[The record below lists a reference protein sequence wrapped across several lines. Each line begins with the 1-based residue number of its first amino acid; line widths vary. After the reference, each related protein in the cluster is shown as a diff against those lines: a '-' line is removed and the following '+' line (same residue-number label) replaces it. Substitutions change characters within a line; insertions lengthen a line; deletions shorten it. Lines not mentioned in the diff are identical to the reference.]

1 MRILPYVAVF
11 LLTPFAAL
19 HAPAAEV
26 KLAVFD
32 VDATP
37 PVGSAMA
44 YDPVKRLDEMTL
56 RCRGIVLL
64 SPDKP
69 IVLCAVDWLGIA
81 NEGHDAFCAALAE
94 AAGTTRDRVAV
105 HTLHQH
111 DAPECDFTAER
122 IVSELKVTNYGR
134 YEGTFQR
141 KVIRRAADAL
151 RAALKTAQP
160 VTHYGWGEAEVKEI
174 ASNRRIMGPD
184 GRVRAE
190 RYTATKDPAL
200 RAEPEGTIDPQVSL
214 LSFWNGERPLA
225 VLSYYAC
232 HPQSY
237 YRTGVPSPDFP
248 GIARFI
254 RGQAVPEALHVHFN
268 GAGGNIGAG
277 KYNDGAKEN
286 RMTLALRLADGMKRA
301 WDATERHPLAASQL
315 GWQTVPVRLPAAAHL
330 EEAKLI
336 AAIKAQPARGPI
348 AEPDQLAWLKRAES
362 GRAIDVACLRVDKV
376 RVLHMPGELFVEY
389 QLAAK
394 SMRRDLRVAMAA
406 YGDYGPDYI
415 GTAAA
420 YAQGGYETSAKS
432 SGVDERAEPIL
443 MAAIKKL
450 LEPVRPVPEGMER
463 HGGRSLQAGVGRA
476 NITPKGPIWLSGY
489 AARKHAS
496 EGVIQD
502 IWAKALVIED
512 TSGGRVALVTTD
524 LVGLPHELSEEV
536 ARRLKEKYGLNR
548 SQIVLNASHTHSG
561 PVVWPN
567 LSAMYFLS
575 PAEKDRVL
583 EYRKQLADN
592 IVRAVDMAMAD
603 RAAARVSIGHGSAGF
618 AINRRQP
625 AKAGVQI
632 GVNPAGPV
640 DHDVPVLKIA
650 SPDGKLRAVLFAY
663 ACHNTTLGAD
673 NYRISGDYAGFA
685 EAELEKALP
694 GTIAMFAMLCG
705 GDQNPNPRGTV
716 ELAQQHGKGL
726 ADEVRRVLDGKLRA
740 VNGPIRTAY
749 EVTELK
755 FAPHDRATFVK
766 EAVSTDKYKQARAR
780 LMLADY
786 DAGRPIRSLPYP
798 VQAIRFGDDLT
809 LLALSGE
816 VTVEYGLRLK
826 REFSKENLIV
836 MGYSNEVRCYIP
848 SLAVLKGGGYEPVT
862 SMIYYGLPAPFAEDV
877 EETVIAASRNVL
889 KATTRQDQR

>member
-1 MRILPYVAVF
+1 MRILPYVAVV
-11 LLTPFAAL
+11 LLAPFAAL
-19 HAPAAEV
+19 DAPALRASELKI
-26 KLAVFD
+26 KLAAFD

-37 PVGSAMA
+37 PVGSEMA

-64 SPDKP
+64 GADKP

-81 NEGHDAFCAALAE
+81 SEGHDAFCDALAE

-122 IVSELKVTNYGR
+122 IVRELKLTKYGR

-141 KVIRRAADAL
+141 QVIRRAADAL

-160 VTHYGWGEAEVKEI
+160 VTHYGWGEAQVKEI
-174 ASNRRIMGPD
+174 ASNRRILGPD

-190 RYTATKDPAL
+190 RFTATKDPAL

-214 LSFWNGERPLA
+214 LSFWNGDRPLA

-254 RGQAVPEALHVHFN
+254 RGQSVPEALHVHFN

-277 KYNDGAKEN
+277 KYNDGAHEN
-286 RMTLALRLADGMKRA
+286 RMTLALRMADGMKRA
-301 WDATERHPLAASQL
+301 WEATARHPLSASQL
-315 GWQTVPVRLPAAAHL
+315 AWETVPVSLPAAAL
-330 EEAKLI
+330 LDEAKLI
-336 AAIKAQPARGPI
+336 AAIKTQPARGPI
-348 AEPDQLAWLKRAES
+348 AGPDQLAWLKRTEK
-362 GRAIDVACLRVDKV
+362 RQEIDVACLRVDMV

-394 SMRRDLRVAMAA
+394 AMRPDLHVAMAA
-406 YGDYGPDYI
+406 YGEYGPDYI
-415 GTAAA
+415 GTAVS
-420 YAQGGYETSAKS
+420 YKQGGYETSERAS
-432 SGVDERAEPIL
+432 NVDERAEPIL
-443 MAAIKKL
+443 MAAMKRL
-450 LEPVRPVPEGMER
+450 LEPSAASTELR
-463 HGGRSLQAGVGRA
+463 AGVGRA
-476 NITPKGPIWLSGY
+476 NITPKEPIWLSGY
-489 AARKHAS
+489 AARKHPS
-496 EGVIQD
+496 EGVLQD
-502 IWAKALVIED
+502 IWAKALVLED
-512 TSGGRVALVTTD
+512 SGSGRVVLVTTD
-524 LVGLPHELSEEV
+524 LVGIPHELSEEL
-536 ARRLKEKYGLNR
+536 AARLKTKYGLER

-575 PAEKDRVL
+575 PTDKERVL
-583 EYRKQLADN
+583 QYNKRLTDD

-603 RAAARVSIGHGSAGF
+603 RAAATISIGHGSAGF
-618 AINRRQP
+618 AVNRRQTT
-625 AKAGVQI
+625 KAGVQI

-650 SPDGKLRAVLFAY
+650 APDGKLRAVLFAY

-673 NYRISGDYAGFA
+673 NYRVSGDYAGFA
-685 EAELEKALP
+685 QAELEKALP
-694 GTIAMFAMLCG
+694 GTTAMFAMLCG
-705 GDQNPNPRGTV
+705 GDQNPQPRGTI
-716 ELAQQHGKGL
+716 ELAEKHGKAL
-726 ADEVRRVLDGKLRA
+726 ADEVRRVLGGEMRG
-740 VNGPIRTAY
+740 VHGPIRTAR

-755 FAPHDRATFVK
+755 FAPHDRETFIK
-766 EAVSTDKYKQARAR
+766 EATSTDKFKQSRAR

-786 DAGRPIRSLPYP
+786 DAGRPMRSLPYP
-798 VQAIRFGDDLT
+798 VIAVRFGDDLT

-826 REFSKENLIV
+826 REFPKENVIV

-862 SMIYYGLPAPFAEDV
+862 SMIYYGLPGPFAEDV
-877 EETVIAASRNVL
+877 EETIIDACRKVL
-889 KATTRQDQR
+889 KAAGLK